1 MSNEKNIVPLVSI
14 VTVNYNQNEVTYD
27 LLESLRKVSYANI
40 EIIVVDN
47 ASPSE
52 NPDLIKEKYPEIQ
65 LIKSEKNLGFAGG
78 NNLGVRASKGEYL
91 MFINNDTEVP
101 AGFLEPLV
109 ELLEKDKTI
118 GMVSP
123 KIKFHWDPSIVQYA
137 GITKMNPYTIR
148 NEGLGYYKK
157 DGPEF
162 DKLSETESIHG
173 AAMMVPRRVIKKVG
187 MMTEVYFLYYEE
199 HDWAEMVKRAG
210 YKIYYQPASYILH
223 KESVSTG
230 KDSPFKTYYI
240 TRNRLV
246 FARRNFSGFPFFVSW
261 LFQTFVSV
269 PKNTLVFLLKGQ
281 IKHLQSYWKAL
292 VWNLFHYKV
301 LRNNPKL

>member
-1 MSNEKNIVPLVSI
+1 MNNFPLVSI
-14 VTVNYNQNEVTYD
+14 ITVNYNQNDVTLD
-27 LLESLRKVSYANI
+27 LLASLKHITYPNI

-52 NPDLIKEKYPEIQ
+52 NPQILKDQYPKIELIQ
-65 LIKSEKNLGFAGG
+65 SETNLGFAGG

-101 AGFLEPLV
+101 KHFLEPLV
-109 ELLEKDKTI
+109 NLLENDHAI

-137 GITKMNPYTIR
+137 GITKMNPITLR
-148 NEGLGYYKK
+148 NKGLGYYKK
-157 DGPEF
+157 DGPQF
-162 DKLSETESIHG
+162 DMLTETESIHG
-173 AAMMVPRRVIKKVG
+173 AAMMVPRRVIEQVG

-199 HDWAEMVKRAG
+199 HDWAEMIKRAG
-210 YKIYYQPASYILH
+210 YKIYYQPESYILH

-230 KDSPFKTYYI
+230 KNSPFKTYYI

-246 FARRNFSGFPFFVSW
+246 FARRNFGGIEFILSW
-261 LFQTFVSV
+261 GFQTFVSL
-269 PKNTLVFLLKGQ
+269 PKNTLMFLFKGQ
-281 IKHLQSYWKAL
+281 LKHLTSYWKGL
-292 VWNLFHYKV
+292 LWNLVNHKV
-301 LRNNPKL
+301 IKGNPKL